1 MKQTLLARLIASATP
16 PRRVIAS
23 LICMLMICSLPL
35 SSMAQRRG
43 AGERTER
50 TESKRDRGG
59 AQRDRHNNRRPEA
72 NKRPDG
78 NRRPEANKRPDGNRR
93 PEANKRPVNTSPVY
107 RPGADGHRPNAPKPG
122 NNVKPGQNAPKP
134 GHNVKPGNNN
144 HRPGQNVRPSGPSHN
159 WTPGKPNHVRP
170 GHAIHRPPMA
180 PPPHRPFRPAHFHG
194 YHRPVPLRHGV
205 PVPGPS
211 SPLCS
216 ASHSAL
222 P

>member
-78 NRRPEANKRPDGNRR
+78 NRRPEANK
-93 PEANKRPVNTSPVY
+93 
-107 RPGADGHRPNAPKPG
+107 
-122 NNVKPGQNAPKP
+122 Q
-134 GHNVKPGNNN
+134 
-144 HRPGQNVRPSGPSHN
+144 
-159 WTPGKPNHVRP
+159 
-170 GHAIHRPPMA
+170 
-180 PPPHRPFRPAHFHG
+180 
-194 YHRPVPLRHGV
+194 
-205 PVPGPS
+205 
-211 SPLCS
+211 
-216 ASHSAL
+216 
-222 P
+222 